1 MKKKRTP
8 RTGNHTWA
16 CQWLYVVSK
25 PIAPA
30 LAFLALLWYGLP
42 WPPAAILAG
51 FLMPVKIGITGNI
64 QARFREIRKT
74 SPGLE
79 LPIPLA
85 YLPGAYYLEQAIHA
99 MLWPFRIRWI
109 GSGKTEWFL
118 GLPGVVGLVV
128 YIIIGSYG

>member
-1 MKKKRTP
+1 MPAQVAT
-8 RTGNHTWA
+8 TA
-16 CQWLYVVSK
+16 DLE
-25 PIAPA
+25 A
-30 LAFLALLWYGLP
+30 LAQEITALRRELEALRAQVQAPPRFVRLKDAARELDRSESFLP
-42 WPPAAILAG
+42 
-51 FLMPVKIGITGNI
+51 
-64 QARFREIRKT
+64 ARFREIRKT

-128 YIIIGSYG
+128 YIIQSA